1 MTQVIK
7 ALIYVISTQGNE
19 IDSVVISKD
28 VIEEMGRCVESEIF
42 GDLLTFRRVD
52 DTVNCVHNGR
62 TIQVL
67 RQEPQFYLAGIPV
80 KISSY
85 NNTCSIVIKNGD
97 TIELI
102 SHTEEECEEEITF
115 EVEEMERIWYGGF

>member
-7 ALIYVISTQGNE
+7 ALIYAISTQGNE

-28 VIEEMGRCVESEIF
+28 VIETMGRCVESEIF

-80 KISSY
+80 KISPY
-85 NNTCSIVIKNGD
+85 GNTCSIVIKNGD

-102 SHTEEECEEEITF
+102 SHTEQECEEEITF
-115 EVEEMERIWYGGF
+115 EAEELERIWYGGF

>member
-7 ALIYVISTQGNE
+7 ALIYAISTQGNE

-28 VIEEMGRCVESEIF
+28 VIETMGRCVESEIF

-67 RQEPQFYLAGIPV
+67 RQEPQFYLADIPV
-80 KISSY
+80 KISPY
-85 NNTCSIVIKNGD
+85 GNTCSIVIKNGD

-102 SHTEEECEEEITF
+102 SHTEQECEEEITF
-115 EVEEMERIWYGGF
+115 EAEELERIWYGGF

>member
-7 ALIYVISTQGNE
+7 ALIYAISTQGNE

-28 VIEEMGRCVESEIF
+28 VIETMGRCVESEIF

-80 KISSY
+80 KISPY
-85 NNTCSIVIKNGD
+85 GNTCSIVIKNGD

-102 SHTEEECEEEITF
+102 SHTEQECEEEITF
-115 EVEEMERIWYGGF
+115 EAEELERIWHGGF